1 MSQPWPPSAKRRKNR
16 IEKKKRVRGVFSVQ
30 SSVFRLG
37 GGVLFRLPILLIT
50 FAMVFLGQARG
61 EWEVQVHQG
70 RTYVTLEG
78 LAEFYGF
85 TEVKEVGKGF
95 VLSRP
100 GLEVR
105 GRKNQKAITINGLK
119 LYLSFPIVPYSK
131 KTLVSVF
138 DVTHTID
145 AVLRPPRPEAG
156 RSLTTVVI
164 DPAHGG
170 DERGVRSKKFGDE
183 KGHMLAI
190 ATALKAAAENN
201 GLKVIMTREGDTEA
215 DLEAR
220 ALVANALEDETVFI
234 SLHANA
240 GKDPK
245 THGIETYT
253 LAPAGTPATYDPP
266 NTTPD
271 RNYYLGNLNEGEN
284 AALAMALHGS
294 LIVGTRANDLGIKRS
309 RFGELRRVRWP
320 AVMLRLGYLSN
331 TREGGKLADPTY
343 QKLIADSVASG
354 LMRYAR
360 YLEGGGPARGRAELP
375 PLEIGKILVKNT
387 SKEARD
393 VNVGLALAPAPDGM
407 GPPPTIDPSKIDVE
421 IYAFDK
427 VGVDQL
433 EPTDAM
439 NPEIEWLSIT
449 PNWEQTREEVLSVHY
464 KWPEGKEAPK
474 RDDREFYGYVI
485 RLLYDGKLAAL
496 RSVPY
501 GLHRGLYQFY
511 AAGEADD

>member
-1 MSQPWPPSAKRRKNR
+1 M
-16 IEKKKRVRGVFSVQ
+16 GGSV
-30 SSVFRLG
+30 RLG
-37 GGVLFRLPILLIT
+37 IGILRMVMALVLWASVAP
-50 FAMVFLGQARG
+50 QARG
-61 EWEVQVHQG
+61 EWEVQVYQG
-70 RTYVTLEG
+70 RTYVTLAG

-85 TEVKEVGKGF
+85 TEVTEKGEGF

-105 GRKNQKAITINGLK
+105 GRKKQKAITINGLK

-156 RSLTTVVI
+156 RSLKTVVI

-183 KGHMLAI
+183 KNLMLAV
-190 ATALKAAAENN
+190 AEALKAAAENY
-201 GLKVIMTREGDTEA
+201 GLNVVMTREGDTEA
-215 DLEAR
+215 DLEER
-220 ALVANALEDETVFI
+220 ALVANAIEEETVFI
-234 SLHANA
+234 SLHANT
-240 GKDPK
+240 GTNPK

-266 NTTPD
+266 STTPD

-294 LIVGTRANDLGIKRS
+294 LIVSTRANDLGIKRS

-331 TREGGKLADPTY
+331 EREGAKLADPTY
-343 QKLIADSVASG
+343 EKLIADSIASG

-375 PLEIGKILVKNT
+375 PLEIGDIIVEEAGGEAHTLDVALDLV
-387 SKEARD
+387 
-393 VNVGLALAPAPDGM
+393 VAPDGM
-407 GPPPTIDPSKIDVE
+407 GPPPLIDPGKIDVE
-421 IYAFDK
+421 VYAFDK
-427 VGVDQL
+427 VGVDKL
-433 EPTDAM
+433 EPTDALD
-439 NPEIEWLSIT
+439 PEIEWLSII

-464 KWPEGKEAPK
+464 KWPEGDKAPK
-474 RDDREFYGYVI
+474 RDDREFYGYVV

-496 RSVPY
+496 KSVPY

-511 AAGEADD
+511 AAGESDE